1 MCFGKVIMLLCSI
14 CRKMRVLVGRVE
26 SYRKVGE
33 FVERVFENFSFKA
46 EYLKPN
52 FLKHDGAERGCIT
65 HPDVIKAVLKRA
77 REDGV
82 DLAVIEGGFYRKSAE
97 KCFDKFGLKKYA
109 ECINLNSDRFTN
121 IKVGGRA
128 LRSVK
133 VAETAIR
140 AAEVGYISVPKMKV
154 HHLTTVTVGIK
165 NNMGFLK
172 KPAIYMHRNIHQKLV
187 DLLKI
192 FKPSLV
198 IVDGVIGGEQSE
210 MRSRPVRHGVMVAS
224 DNVVAADYV
233 AAKLMGFNP
242 MEIEHIR
249 LAMEAVG
256 LAEGDI
262 EILSDCKVEE
272 LIKPYSLSISSRVL
286 GRLGI

>member
-1 MCFGKVIMLLCSI
+1 MKEGA
-14 CRKMRVLVGRVE
+14 RVLVEKVD
-26 SYRKVGE
+26 SYRKVDR
-33 FVERVFENFSFKA
+33 FIDRVFENFEFEA
-46 EYLKPN
+46 DYLKPN
-52 FLKHDGAERGCIT
+52 FLKHDRVEKGCIT
-65 HPDVIKAVLKRA
+65 HPDVVKAILRRA
-77 REDGV
+77 REDGIE
-82 DLAVIEGGFYRKSAE
+82 LTVIEGGFYRKSADR
-97 KCFDKFGLKKYA
+97 CFDEFGLRSYA
-109 ECINLNSDRFTN
+109 ECINLNEDGFTEIN
-121 IKVGGRA
+121 VNGKA
-128 LRSVK
+128 LRTVK

-140 AAEVGYISVPKMKV
+140 AAEGYISVPKMKV

-187 DLLKI
+187 DLLRV

-242 MEIEHIR
+242 MEVEHIR
-249 LAMEAVG
+249 LAMDAMG

-262 EILSDCKVEE
+262 EVVSNCRIEE
-272 LIKPYSLSISSRVL
+272 LIRPYSLSISSRVL
-286 GRLGI
+286 RRLGI